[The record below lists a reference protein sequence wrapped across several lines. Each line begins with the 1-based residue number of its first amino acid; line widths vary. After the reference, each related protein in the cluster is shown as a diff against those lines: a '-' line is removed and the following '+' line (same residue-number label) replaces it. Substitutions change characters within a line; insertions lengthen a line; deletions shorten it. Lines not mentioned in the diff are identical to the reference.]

1 MKSNVPFIP
10 LVESQLIQ
18 IKTLKE
24 RKTNKEQT
32 GQNENSRKM
41 VDLNRINKHI
51 KCKWSKYPN

>member
-24 RKTNKEQT
+24 RKTSKEQT

-51 KCKWSKYPN
+51 KCK